1 MDINNLKHNVE
12 ALSSLLPSGCTLM
25 PAIKANAYGHGAVP
39 IARKLNEMGIQTFCV
54 ASVSEGVQLREN
66 GVRGEILILGY
77 THPSNFPLLPQYNLT
92 QAILSFE
99 YAEWLNTFSNEIKV
113 HIAVDP
119 GMHRVGV
126 SADDLDAILSILKM
140 NHLFVTGIYTH
151 LCADDSLDEKDVA
164 FTRKQAVAF
173 VRICERLS
181 DAGYAVKTHI
191 LGSHGLLN
199 YSYLGGDFAQIGIAL
214 YGVLSNRSDLA
225 FCPVMLRPV
234 LSVKIRVMTVNT
246 VHSGEHVGYA
256 LAYTAESERTI
267 ASLSIGFADGIP
279 RSLSRGRGQV
289 LIHGQTAPI
298 VGRICMDQMMVDVT
312 GIENVACGD
321 IAVIIDKSGKT
332 EITAYDLAEQ
342 MDTITNEIL
351 SRMGRRL
358 NRILIPDSL
367 HGQHR
372 KIFI

>member
-1 MDINNLKHNVE
+1 ME

-191 LGSHGLLN
+191 LGSYGLLN

-342 MDTITNEIL
+342 MDY
-351 SRMGRRL
+351 R
-358 NRILIPDSL
+358 
-367 HGQHR
+367 
-372 KIFI
+372 

>member
-1 MDINNLKHNVE
+1 ME

-191 LGSHGLLN
+191 LGSYGLLN

-234 LSVKIRVMTVNT
+234 LSVKY
-246 VHSGEHVGYA
+246 G
-256 LAYTAESERTI
+256 
-267 ASLSIGFADGIP
+267 
-279 RSLSRGRGQV
+279 
-289 LIHGQTAPI
+289 
-298 VGRICMDQMMVDVT
+298 
-312 GIENVACGD
+312 
-321 IAVIIDKSGKT
+321 
-332 EITAYDLAEQ
+332 
-342 MDTITNEIL
+342 
-351 SRMGRRL
+351 
-358 NRILIPDSL
+358 
-367 HGQHR
+367 
-372 KIFI
+372 